1 MLIVECRWW
10 LICVLIVQFLNFFF
24 EYLYNKNVYKRKM
37 KLELDYIETNK
48 LARFSAALIIVI

>member
-1 MLIVECRWW
+1 M
-10 LICVLIVQFLNFFF
+10 LIVQFLNFLF